1 MQQMDVEMQ
10 FDLIASC
17 AVRLN
22 MFFQAVS
29 QGRARGNVVNGCH
42 V

>member
-1 MQQMDVEMQ
+1 MQHMDVEMQ

-22 MFFQAVS
+22 MFFNE
-29 QGRARGNVVNGCH
+29 QGPS
-42 V
+42 

>member
-10 FDLIASC
+10 FDFTAMC

-22 MFFQAVS
+22 MFFNE
-29 QGRARGNVVNGCH
+29 QGPS
-42 V
+42 